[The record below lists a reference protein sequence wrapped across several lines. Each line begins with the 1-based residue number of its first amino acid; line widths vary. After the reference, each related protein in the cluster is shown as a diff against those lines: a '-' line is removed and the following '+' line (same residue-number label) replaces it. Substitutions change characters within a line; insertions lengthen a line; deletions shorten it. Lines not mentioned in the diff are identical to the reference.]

1 MLLTCAGGFSRTKV
15 HGQTQVKRKDDM
27 TLDTD
32 EAVPADPGT
41 APSEVPAAARL
52 GPMLRA
58 RRKEIGKTMKQVA
71 AEAGLTE
78 GFISQ
83 IERGLSTPS
92 LISLYNVANAL
103 GTSVDAFLSQPPLHS
118 HSMVSHAG
126 ERLGYNV
133 ETKER
138 VYELLERG
146 FPGAKLN
153 GCITHMPPG
162 YVSELTSHEGE
173 DFLYLIE
180 GEMLY
185 EVDGKEYHLRAGDT
199 LHFPSSLPHRARNV
213 GPGPARELWV
223 GTTRIITED

>member
-1 MLLTCAGGFSRTKV
+1 M
-15 HGQTQVKRKDDM
+15 
-27 TLDTD
+27 
-32 EAVPADPGT
+32 
-41 APSEVPAAARL
+41 PAAATI
-52 GPMLRA
+52 GQMLRA

-71 AEAGLTE
+71 HEAGLTE

-83 IERGLSTPS
+83 IERGISTPS

-103 GTSVDAFLSQPPLHS
+103 GTSVDTFLSQPPQHA

-126 ERLGYNV
+126 ERRGYNV

-146 FPGAKLN
+146 FPGAQLN
-153 GCITHMPPG
+153 GCITHMPVG
-162 YVSELTSHEGE
+162 YASELTSHEGE

-185 EVDGKEYHLRAGDT
+185 EIDGKEYVLKAGDT
-199 LHFPSSLPHRARNV
+199 LHFPSSLPHRARNI
-213 GPGPARELWV
+213 GAGPARELWV
-223 GTTRIITED
+223 GTTRIIAEE

>member
-1 MLLTCAGGFSRTKV
+1 MPLDI
-15 HGQTQVKRKDDM
+15 DDVAAANG
-27 TLDTD
+27 D
-32 EAVPADPGT
+32 
-41 APSEVPAAARL
+41 APHPDMPAAASI
-52 GPMLRA
+52 GQMLRA
-58 RRKEIGKTMKQVA
+58 RRKLIGKTMKQVA

-83 IERGLSTPS
+83 IERGISTPS

-103 GTSVDAFLSQPPLHS
+103 ETSVDTFLSQPPEHA

-126 ERLGYNV
+126 ARRGYNV

-146 FPGAKLN
+146 FPGAQLN
-153 GCITHMPPG
+153 GCITHMPQG
-162 YVSELTSHEGE
+162 YASEITTHQGE

-185 EVDGKEYHLRAGDT
+185 EIDGKEYLLKAGDT
-199 LHFPSSLPHRARNV
+199 LHFPASLPHRARNV

-223 GTTRIITED
+223 GTTRIISET